1 MNGPRTSVEL
11 GGDVAVYF
19 NGTLNEELSN
29 DSESCAHEIWRR
41 YNNRQQYSSESPPS
55 EAKPRADTTERA
67 PEPLALTASLGDF
80 AEARRRE
87 KTIWNLTVTP
97 SRPSPTADG
106 AIDLGPL
113 SGEFSMIIF
122 DKLSGCILAARDSS
136 GAVPLFWG
144 TSSFGECLQFSS
156 DARLL
161 EESCA
166 DADAFPTGTLFVS
179 KCGEIT
185 GDLNMLVDEWGDGEE
200 TEEEP
205 DYLVKED
212 EAERNEGFPGF
223 QGCGS
228 TGFGSESTGLKRSWQ
243 NLVPSSPHGS
253 ELSLEN
259 MQQQPVA

>member
-1 MNGPRTSVEL
+1 MEL

-87 KTIWNLTVTP
+87 KTIWNLTITP

-113 SGEFSMIIF
+113 SGEFSMIMF

-200 TEEEP
+200 TEEGGGVATIGNFAA
-205 DYLVKED
+205 DARVS
-212 EAERNEGFPGF
+212 AESLHQRLRWHERWGALAVGVP
-223 QGCGS
+223 S
-228 TGFGSESTGLKRSWQ
+228 HPESTVARVGGGQHEQSRRGRS
-243 NLVPSSPHGS
+243 
-253 ELSLEN
+253 ET
-259 MQQQPVA
+259 

>member
-1 MNGPRTSVEL
+1 MEL

-144 TSSFGECLQFSS
+144 TSSSGE
-156 DARLL
+156 
-161 EESCA
+161 
-166 DADAFPTGTLFVS
+166 
-179 KCGEIT
+179 
-185 GDLNMLVDEWGDGEE
+185 
-200 TEEEP
+200 
-205 DYLVKED
+205 
-212 EAERNEGFPGF
+212 
-223 QGCGS
+223 
-228 TGFGSESTGLKRSWQ
+228 
-243 NLVPSSPHGS
+243 
-253 ELSLEN
+253 
-259 MQQQPVA
+259 